1 MSLPA
6 LLSVEQLAEYLV
18 KRPAAV
24 RALAHRGEIAF
35 IRCGRAIR
43 FREDDVERFLE
54 AHRRP
59 ASGEPVRDG
68 TQFGTRRP
76 SHPRGKAA
84 SS

>member
-6 LLSVEQLAEYLV
+6 LLSVEQLAEYLA

-43 FREDDVERFLE
+43 FREDDVARFLD
-54 AHRRP
+54 ANRRP
-59 ASGEPVRDG
+59 AVGEVDLDDTRPV
-68 TQFGTRRP
+68 TRR
-76 SHPRGKAA
+76 RARAA
-84 SS
+84 SL